1 LFTDDF
7 RHVEI
12 KTEPVDS
19 RKIPDEIAAA
29 TELVKKMKLDYSDDM
44 FENPTMQ
51 KFWLYLEALALQT
64 VPGEFRDTTGA

>member
-1 LFTDDF
+1 
-7 RHVEI
+7 
-12 KTEPVDS
+12 
-19 RKIPDEIAAA
+19 
-29 TELVKKMKLDYSDDM
+29 M